1 MHNNFHTCLSFG
13 VCPTKLTMATRAD
26 RRAERADRD
35 TKVFPVGLHSQLR
48 PELRTQF
55 LDAVEQMLP
64 DVNQILV
71 ELHLLLNYH
80 FIRCIEEGVPLP
92 DTLDSV
98 VFNRACQAVSAAQ
111 GNCSQTAWRADLQL
125 AAFFD
130 LYEQECRP
138 EGYQPAHRHNWYHNV
153 RPCCKLVEHLHCLE
167 SQPCFL
173 QRLGLASP
181 ACCESP
187 FTLDRNASA
196 TRRSSLWSV
205 S

>member
-13 VCPTKLTMATRAD
+13 VCPTNLPMATRAD

-64 DVNQILV
+64 DREPDFGGVAFAF
-71 ELHLLLNYH
+71 ELPFHQMH
-80 FIRCIEEGVPLP
+80 RGGCTAA

-98 VFNRACQAVSAAQ
+98 VFKRACQAVSAAQ

-125 AAFFD
+125 AASFD

-173 QRLGLASP
+173 QRLSLDSP
-181 ACCESP
+181 ACCES
-187 FTLDRNASA
+187 FD
-196 TRRSSLWSV
+196 
-205 S
+205 

>member
-125 AAFFD
+125 AASFD

-138 EGYQPAHRHNWYHNV
+138 EGYQPAHRHNWYQNV
-153 RPCCKLVEHLHCLE
+153 RPCCKLVEHLHCVE

-173 QRLGLASP
+173 QRLKLDSP

-187 FTLDRNASA
+187 FRPDRHASVM
-196 TRRSSLWSV
+196 RRPSIWSAN
-205 S
+205 